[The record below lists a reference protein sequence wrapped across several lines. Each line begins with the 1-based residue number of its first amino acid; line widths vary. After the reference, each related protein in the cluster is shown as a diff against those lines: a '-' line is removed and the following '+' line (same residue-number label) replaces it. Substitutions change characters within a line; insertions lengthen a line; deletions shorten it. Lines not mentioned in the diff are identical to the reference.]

1 MVSPVDAS
9 CSARA
14 TCRNRLPVY
23 GCSVVLL
30 AAGCV
35 FLWHEQ
41 YLIAI
46 LLGISVTFLA
56 LYCLALGLRR
66 ANGIIE
72 GAAAVLDAPST
83 QAPRSAEEEQR
94 ATVEP

>member
-1 MVSPVDAS
+1 M
-9 CSARA
+9 
-14 TCRNRLPVY
+14 
-23 GCSVVLL
+23 
-30 AAGCV
+30 
-35 FLWHEQ
+35 
-41 YLIAI
+41 
-46 LLGISVTFLA
+46 TFLA